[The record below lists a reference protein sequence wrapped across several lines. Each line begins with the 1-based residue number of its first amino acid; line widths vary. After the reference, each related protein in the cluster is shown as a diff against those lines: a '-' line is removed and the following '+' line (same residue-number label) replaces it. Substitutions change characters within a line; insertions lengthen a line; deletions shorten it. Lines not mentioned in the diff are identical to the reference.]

1 MTIME
6 RIREAREKGAK
17 LKRQWASQAHQVQSV
32 RETPDQT
39 DAGGEMSLEATAREA
54 QGVIRKRHADALAQ
68 SVGLAAFL
76 FGIVGAALT
85 VALAR
90 GDSQTAYLVMFF
102 VMCAGIW
109 LAAYRFRYLAVIIGG
124 LQILIYTIYQLYNAI
139 ETGVGFTL
147 ADYAWLLLPEF
158 CIAAMILFMSGVYK
172 VEKLAD
178 VLEDKIRSMEV
189 IEPVTGLPNLR
200 SLYLDLERQM
210 AYARRNSTELT
221 LMIFELRYYQELKAI
236 MSGGQLSE
244 LKRRMSALVEETLR
258 LEDKVYAI
266 DDRGSLALVCVG
278 CGRDGAIVVKNRVAA
293 VLGEKDSFEGILDR
307 RLRVDVRMGYYVY
320 DREKIGNAI
329 EFKQKAENELQYDV

>member
-1 MTIME
+1 MTIIEKM
-6 RIREAREKGAK
+6 REKREQRN
-17 LKRQWASQAHQVQSV
+17 KRRTTQTRQVQSAYQA
-32 RETPDQT
+32 REQAE
-39 DAGGEMSLEATAREA
+39 AGDGMNLEETAREA
-54 QGVIRKRHADALAQ
+54 QGIIRGRRADAIVQ
-68 SVGLAAFL
+68 NVGLAAFL

-85 VALAR
+85 VAMAR
-90 GDSQTAYLVMFF
+90 GDGQATYLVMFF
-102 VMCAGIW
+102 VMCAGVW
-109 LAAYRFRYLAVIIGG
+109 LAAYRFRYMAVIIGG
-124 LQILIYTIYQLYNAI
+124 LQILIYTIYQLYRAVDA
-139 ETGVGFTL
+139 GVGFAA

-158 CIAAMILFMSGVYK
+158 CIVAMILFMSGVYK
-172 VEKLAD
+172 VEKMAD

-210 AYARRNSTELT
+210 AYSRRNDTELT

>member
-6 RIREAREKGAK
+6 KLREK
-17 LKRQWASQAHQVQSV
+17 LEKRAQRMGQRTPQAQPIQSV
-32 RETPDQT
+32 RQARAQA
-39 DAGGEMSLEATAREA
+39 DAGSNMNLEATAREA
-54 QGVIRKRHADALAQ
+54 QGIIRKRRADALVQ

-85 VALAR
+85 VAMAK
-90 GDSQTAYLVMFF
+90 GDSRTTYLVMFF

-109 LAAYRFRYLAVIIGG
+109 LAAYRFRYIAVIIGG
-124 LQILIYTIYQLYNAI
+124 LQILVYTIFQLYNAI
-139 ETGVGFTL
+139 ETGVGFTP

-158 CIAAMILFMSGVYK
+158 CIAAMILFMLNVYK

-210 AYARRNSTELT
+210 AYARRNNTELT
-221 LMIFELRYYQELKAI
+221 LIIFELRYYQELKSI
-236 MSGGQLSE
+236 MNGGQLSE

-266 DDRGSLALVCVG
+266 DERGSLALVCVG
-278 CGRDGAIVVKNRVAA
+278 CGRDGAVVVKNRIAA

-307 RLRVDVRMGYYVY
+307 RLRVDVRVGYYVY
-320 DREKIGNAI
+320 DQENISNAI